1 MARRKSHTEKTV
13 GPWAK
18 RKLDALERYLKA
30 YMTVMQKQRFRLFY
44 IDAFAGAG
52 LVRVRNQAGIE
63 PSEVNLLIPET
74 FEDED
79 QKELEEFIA
88 GSPLRALGLDRKF
101 HHYRFIDLDP
111 KRVAD
116 LKNLAAG
123 QDGCDVS
130 VLEGEANERVQFIA
144 AHFKGRL
151 WRGVA
156 FLDPYGAHL
165 HWASL
170 EALARTGKFD
180 VIINFPLG
188 MTINRL
194 VMKNLRSIPEGW
206 AAQLDRCFGCP
217 DWRDIAFYTQPDLW
231 GGEEIL
237 KHADAGQRLLNHYIS
252 RLEKL
257 FGNVSDPSL
266 VRNTKGAPLYYLLW
280 AGTNPTGKRIANHI
294 LKLGEKVLIDRASQ
308 ADVQ

>member
-1 MARRKSHTEKTV
+1 MGRRKAHTEKTV

-18 RKLDALERYLKA
+18 KKLDALERYLKA
-30 YMTVMQKQRFRLFY
+30 YMLVMQKQRFKLFY

-52 LVRVRNQAGIE
+52 LVRVRGASTAVAPEGG
-63 PSEVNLLIPET
+63 SLIPDS
-74 FEDED
+74 FEAED
-79 QKELEEFIA
+79 QEQLEEFIS
-88 GSPLRALGLDRKF
+88 GSPLRALNLDKMF
-101 HHYRFIDLDP
+101 HHYRFIELDP

-116 LKNLAAG
+116 LKALADG
-123 QDGCDVS
+123 RSGCDIK

-144 AHFKGRL
+144 SHFKERS

-180 VIINFPLG
+180 VIINFPMG

-194 VMKNLRSIPEGW
+194 VKTDILSIPETW
-206 AAQLDRCFGCP
+206 ATQLDLCFGCR
-217 DWRDIAFYTQPDLW
+217 DWRDIAFSTERDFF
-231 GGEEIL
+231 GESVV
-237 KHADAGQRLLNHYIS
+237 KRADAGQRLLNLYIN
-252 RLEKL
+252 RLEAI
-257 FGNVSDPSL
+257 FGNVSLPSL

-280 AGTNPTGKRIANHI
+280 AGSNPKGKGIANHI
-294 LKLGEKVLIDRASQ
+294 LGLGEKVLIDRVSRA
-308 ADVQ
+308 AP